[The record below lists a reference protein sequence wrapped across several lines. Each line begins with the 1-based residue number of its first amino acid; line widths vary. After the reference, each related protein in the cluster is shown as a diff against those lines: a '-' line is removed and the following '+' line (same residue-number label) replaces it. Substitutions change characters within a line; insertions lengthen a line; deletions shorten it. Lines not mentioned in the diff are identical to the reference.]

1 MLQKIREKITGW
13 VAGIILAVLAFVFAV
28 WGIDIGFSNQSVAA
42 VVNGD
47 KIPIAPVRQAI
58 QNQMSQFQQAYGAEV
73 PELVERQV
81 RDSVI
86 EGFVRNRLLVQRI
99 RDEGYRVSDEAV
111 AESVRQIP
119 VFQVGGQ
126 FSLDAYRAMLANVGY
141 SPTAFEAEQRQNMEI
156 QQLQDGILGS
166 AFITPLELDQRIR
179 IEREQRELSWV
190 TASAEKFRGQV
201 EITDEQIQEDYAA
214 NPDRHMS
221 EEAVDVVYLEVS
233 LADIADAIEVT
244 ERDLRAFYESEVQR
258 DPDMY
263 RTPEQRRARHILV
276 SVEDD
281 GDREAALAEANA
293 LAARVRGGEDFAE
306 VARAESDDSG
316 SANLGGDLDWVEP
329 GMMVGPFDEALFAM
343 EEGQI
348 SDPVRTPFG
357 YHVILLEGIRPG
369 DVREYDEARADLLQE
384 YQTRTAED
392 QFYER
397 AERMA
402 ELAFENPGSLEPA
415 ADELG
420 LEIQRLEKLT
430 RSGGEGVGA
439 SAEVIAAAFSE
450 EVLSGGENSG
460 PLEIEEGRAI
470 VLRVDQHFEPE
481 VRPLEEVSY
490 TIRARLEQDAIREK
504 TAALGAEAL
513 ARIESGEAANAVAED
528 MGLDYSGVLKVGRTA
543 TEVPLRVREAAFGAR
558 LADGGT
564 TSAGTQLAD
573 GSYAVWT
580 LSAVEAGDLDSVPEA
595 ERAQLREQLAGASGG
610 SDLNA
615 YVNQLRSEST
625 VVVNEEQFE

>member
-13 VAGIILAVLAFVFAV
+13 VAGLILALLAFVFAV
-28 WGIDIGFSNQSVAA
+28 WGIDIGFSDQSVAA

-58 QNQMSQFQQAYGAEV
+58 QNQMSQFQQAYGADV
-73 PELVERQV
+73 PELVEQQV

-99 RDEGYRVSDEAV
+99 RDEGYRISDEAV
-111 AESVRQIP
+111 AQSVRQIP
-119 VFQVGGQ
+119 VFQVNGR

-141 SPTAFEAEQRQNMEI
+141 SPAAFEAEQRQNMQI

-166 AFITPLELDQRIR
+166 AFVTSVELDHRIR
-179 IEREQRELSWV
+179 VERERRQVSWLKV
-190 TASAEKFRGQV
+190 SADKFRDQI
-201 EITDEQIQEDYAA
+201 EITDEQIKADYEA

-221 EEAVDVVYLEVS
+221 AEAVDVLYLEVN
-233 LADIADAIEVT
+233 LADIAGGIELT
-244 ERDLRAFYESEVQR
+244 EGDLRSFYETEVSR

-263 RTPEQRRARHILV
+263 RTPEQRRTRHILV
-276 SVEDD
+276 SIDD
-281 GDREAALAEANA
+281 GVDEDSALAEANA
-293 LAARVRGGEDFAE
+293 LLDRIRGGEDFAQ
-306 VARAESDDSG
+306 VAREASDDSG

-329 GMMVGPFDEALFAM
+329 GTMVAPFDEALFAM
-343 EEGQI
+343 QEGEI

-357 YHVILLEGIRPG
+357 YHIILLEGIRPG
-369 DVREYDEARADLLQE
+369 DVREYEEARAELIVE

-392 QFYER
+392 MFYER

-402 ELAFENPGSLEPA
+402 ELAFENPGSLDPA
-415 ADELG
+415 AGELD
-420 LEIQRLEKLT
+420 LEVRRLDKLT
-430 RSGGEGVGA
+430 RLGGEGIA
-439 SAEVIAAAFSE
+439 ANSEVISAAFSE

-470 VLRVDQHFEPE
+470 VLRVDQHYESE

-504 TAALGAEAL
+504 TAAIGADALSRVEAGDD
-513 ARIESGEAANAVAED
+513 ASAVAAD
-528 MGLDYSGVLKVGRTA
+528 LGIDFSGVLTVGRTA
-543 TEVPLRVREAAFGAR
+543 TEVPLRVREAAFAAPATEVGAH
-558 LADGGT
+558 GGT
-564 TSAGTQLAD
+564 ELAD

-580 LSAVEAGDLDSVPEA
+580 LGVVTPGTLDSVPAA
-595 ERAQLREQLAGASGG
+595 EQEQLRQQLASAAGG
-610 SDLNA
+610 SELNA
-615 YVNQLRSEST
+615 YVTELRTNATVIVNQD
-625 VVVNEEQFE
+625 QFE

>member
-329 GMMVGPFDEALFAM
+329 G
-343 EEGQI
+343 
-348 SDPVRTPFG
+348 
-357 YHVILLEGIRPG
+357 
-369 DVREYDEARADLLQE
+369 DL
-384 YQTRTAED
+384 
-392 QFYER
+392 
-397 AERMA
+397 
-402 ELAFENPGSLEPA
+402 
-415 ADELG
+415 
-420 LEIQRLEKLT
+420 
-430 RSGGEGVGA
+430 
-439 SAEVIAAAFSE
+439 
-450 EVLSGGENSG
+450 
-460 PLEIEEGRAI
+460 AI
-470 VLRVDQHFEPE
+470 VLVHEDIDGVVEY
-481 VRPLEEVSY
+481 VR
-490 TIRARLEQDAIREK
+490 
-504 TAALGAEAL
+504 AE
-513 ARIESGEAANAVAED
+513 SEAN
-528 MGLDYSGVLKVGRTA
+528 
-543 TEVPLRVREAAFGAR
+543 
-558 LADGGT
+558 
-564 TSAGTQLAD
+564 
-573 GSYAVWT
+573 GS
-580 LSAVEAGDLDSVPEA
+580 
-595 ERAQLREQLAGASGG
+595 
-610 SDLNA
+610 
-615 YVNQLRSEST
+615 
-625 VVVNEEQFE
+625 